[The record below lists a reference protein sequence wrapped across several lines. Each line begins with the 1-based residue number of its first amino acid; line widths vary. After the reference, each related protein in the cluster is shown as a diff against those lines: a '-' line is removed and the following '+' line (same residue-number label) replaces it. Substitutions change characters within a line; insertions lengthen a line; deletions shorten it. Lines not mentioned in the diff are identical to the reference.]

1 VLKFV
6 KKHRSYSPK
15 KWHVFMATVWD
26 IFYRVSTTPGNL
38 LEFN

>member
-15 KWHVFMATVWD
+15 KWHVFMATV
-26 IFYRVSTTPGNL
+26 
-38 LEFN
+38 